1 MANPNIVN
9 VTTILAN
16 TAMQAVSTSLT
27 DIVANPASSG
37 TVYKVNSLS
46 VANYASNNYTISAQ
60 VTIGGTARW
69 IAKSVT
75 VPTGSSLSIVG
86 KDTGFYLLENSS
98 IQLQSNFASAFHG
111 ICSWERIS

>member
-16 TAMQAVSTSLT
+16 TATQAVSTSLT

-37 TVYKVNSLS
+37 TVLKINSLS

-69 IAKSVT
+69 IARNVV

-98 IQLQSNFASAFHG
+98 IQLQSSFASAFHG